1 MARGRPLLHMV
12 VVLGAVGVACHPA
25 TLLTRDEMR
34 MSAAEH
40 EKAASDED
48 AHTPSELGG
57 MPGLDHRKRAEA
69 HRAAAQALRQRESQ
83 ACAGK
88 PDTVVG
94 YPFAS
99 AGVVAAEP
107 IREPWSRARAPSGRG
122 QPPPRLVGARITVHT
137 ALEPD
142 VFESYLSCRAA
153 HVRATGDDGTD
164 PTAVHGARV
173 MVTRRD
179 RTLLEVEIRADEET
193 RADDVLRRAQR
204 LVAR

>member
-1 MARGRPLLHMV
+1 MARGQLAFAMAVALVAAAACRPAALLR
-12 VVLGAVGVACHPA
+12 
-25 TLLTRDEMR
+25 RDELKMTVT
-34 MSAAEH
+34 EH
-40 EKAASDED
+40 EQAATAED
-48 AHTPSELGG
+48 AHAPSELGG
-57 MPGLDHRKRAEA
+57 VPGLEHRKRAEA

-88 PDTVVG
+88 PDTVVR

-99 AGVVAAEP
+99 AGVVTAEP
-107 IREPWSRARAPSGRG
+107 LRESWPRTIAPGRG
-122 QPPPRLVGARITVHT
+122 QPPARLAGARIIVHT

-164 PTAVHGARV
+164 PTAVYGARV
-173 MVTRRD
+173 KVSRRD
-179 RTLLEVEIRADEET
+179 PTLLEVDIRADEET
-193 RADDVLRRAQR
+193 CAEDVLRRAHR

>member
-1 MARGRPLLHMV
+1 MTRRQHAFAMTAALVAAAACRP
-12 VVLGAVGVACHPA
+12 AA
-25 TLLTRDEMR
+25 LLTRDELKMTVT
-34 MSAAEH
+34 EH
-40 EKAASDED
+40 EQAATAED
-48 AHTPSELGG
+48 AHTPNELGG
-57 MPGLDHRKRAEA
+57 MPGPDHRKRAEA
-69 HRAAAQALRQRESQ
+69 HRAAAQALRRRQSQ

-88 PDTVVG
+88 PDTVVR

-107 IREPWSRARAPSGRG
+107 IREPWSRAPAPSGRG
-122 QPPPRLVGARITVHT
+122 QPPATLVGARITVHT

-164 PTAVHGARV
+164 PIAVHGARV
-173 MVTRRD
+173 KVSRRD
-179 RTLLEVEIRADEET
+179 RTLLEVDVRADEET
-193 RADDVLRRAQR
+193 CAEDVLRRAQR